1 MVTWV
6 GVDIASDRFVAAQRH
21 GSRLVHRSFSM
32 TPRGFAAFGRWI
44 APGAGELRICL
55 ESTGPYWRPLA
66 VWLEQHTIAYA
77 LANPRK
83 VRRFAQASEHRS
95 KTDPIDAEIL
105 LRFAETF
112 QLLPTPLLDPAYRQ
126 LRAVSRR
133 ILQLQLQLDTER
145 DRADKAAVD
154 PATPPSVHD
163 SCRHLQRILQQTLDE
178 LEDEAC
184 RLIFA
189 HPRMQ
194 QQWDLLL
201 SIPSVGPKT
210 ARTLIAEYADLL
222 GSASPRQMTRYAG
235 LDVVLHESGT
245 SVRKHPRISKQGNWR
260 LRRALYLASLSGIV
274 HNPILRSFY
283 QRKLHSGLPKKQAL
297 VATMRK
303 LIHLCFGVLSNQT
316 PFLIQTPMP

>member
-1 MVTWV
+1 
-6 GVDIASDRFVAAQRH
+6 
-21 GSRLVHRSFSM
+21 M
-32 TPRGFAAFGRWI
+32 TSSGFAAWRRWI
-44 APGAGELRICL
+44 TPTQAELRVCL

-66 VWLEQHTIAYA
+66 AWLEKHEIPYA

-112 QLLPTPLLDPAYRQ
+112 QLLPTSPLDPAYRQ

-154 PATPPSVHD
+154 PATPTSVRD
-163 SCRHLQRILQQTLDE
+163 SCRHIQQTLQQTLDQ
-178 LEDEAC
+178 LEDEAG
-184 RLIFA
+184 RLIGA
-189 HPRMQ
+189 HPRMC
-194 QQWDLLL
+194 QQWKLLL
-201 SIPSVGPKT
+201 SITSIGPKT

-222 GSASPRQMTRYAG
+222 GVASPRQMTRYAG
-235 LDVVLHESGT
+235 LDIVLHESGN

-260 LRRALYLASLSGIV
+260 LRRALYLACLSGIV
-274 HNPILRSFY
+274 HNPTLHSFY
-283 QRKLHSGLPKKQAL
+283 QRKLHAGIPKKQAL

-303 LIHLCFGVLSNQT
+303 LIHLCFGVLNNQT
-316 PFLIQTPMP
+316 PFHSQTQMT